1 MSERMYKQMR
11 ATLRDIK
18 RETNSLL
25 SSAEKVDNIQSIIA
39 LLELLENGEV
49 ITSDITDDK
58 DKDVWQICCKYE
70 GD

>member
-58 DKDVWQICCKYE
+58 DKDVW
-70 GD
+70 